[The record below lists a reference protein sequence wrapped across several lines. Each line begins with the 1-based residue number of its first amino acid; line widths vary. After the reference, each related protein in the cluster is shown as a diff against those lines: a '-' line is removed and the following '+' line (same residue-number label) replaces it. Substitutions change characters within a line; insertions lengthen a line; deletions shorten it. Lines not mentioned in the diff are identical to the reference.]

1 MLRIETQTETKTGV
15 TYALIGR
22 VTEEHLPEIGRL
34 LAAARE
40 QERRVTLDLSG
51 LVLVDREFV
60 RFLSTGEGA
69 RAELAHCP
77 AYVRSWMRCEG
88 CEGDEE
94 KSQ

>member
-1 MLRIETQTETKTGV
+1 MLRIETQTDTKAGV

-22 VTEEHLPEIGRL
+22 VTEEHLPELERL
-34 LAAARE
+34 LTAARE

-51 LVLVDREFV
+51 VVLVDREFV

-77 AYVRSWMRCEG
+77 AYVRSWMRCE
-88 CEGDEE
+88 EDEE
-94 KSQ
+94 TNQ

>member
-1 MLRIETQTETKTGV
+1 MLRIETQTETAAGV

-22 VTEEHLPEIGRL
+22 VTEEHLPELGRL
-34 LAAARE
+34 LTTARHAG
-40 QERRVTLDLSG
+40 RRVTLDLAG
-51 LVLVDREFV
+51 VVLVDREVV

-77 AYVRSWMRCEG
+77 AYVRSWIR

-94 KSQ
+94 TTQ